1 MTPVRNS
8 IRNRFQFSP
17 NLIALID
24 IAAIG
29 AWGILLLEYWL
40 NQKLTLLIH
49 PNYIT
54 LSVVTG
60 FALLAIAAYRIWT
73 LIQIRNSKQKL
84 PTVEHLSI
92 LPPGIG
98 SLLLLIVALCG
109 LVITPQAFASQTA
122 LQRGVG
128 EITTLSQIKPQS
140 FRVTAKPEERTII
153 DWMRTL
159 QVSPEPDNYKGQ
171 KVRVQGFV
179 VHPKELSPQ
188 YFRVTRFIV
197 TCCAADAY
205 PVSFPVKL
213 SQGDRNAYVPDTW
226 LEIEG
231 SMITETLDNKRQLVI
246 QSRQIKP
253 IPQPKNPYDY

>member
-1 MTPVRNS
+1 MTS
-8 IRNRFQFSP
+8 IRNRLQFPPQS
-17 NLIALID
+17 IALID
-24 IAAIG
+24 IAAIA
-29 AWGILLLEYWL
+29 AWGVLLLDYWI

-49 PNYIT
+49 PNYIP
-54 LSVVTG
+54 LSVITG
-60 FALLAIAAYRIWT
+60 FLLIAIAVYRIWT
-73 LIQIRNSKQKL
+73 LLQIRKSKQPL
-84 PTVEHLSI
+84 PAVEHLSI

-98 SLLLLIVALCG
+98 SFLLLMVAIVGLIV
-109 LVITPQAFASQTA
+109 TPKAFASQTA

-128 EITTLSQIKPQS
+128 DIVTLTQVKPQS
-140 FRVTAKPEERTII
+140 FRVTVKPEQRTII

-159 QVSPEPDNYKGQ
+159 QVSPEPDLYNGQ

-179 VHPKELSPQ
+179 VHPKELPPE
-188 YFRVTRFIV
+188 YFRITRFIV

-213 SQGDRNAYVPDTW
+213 SQGDRTSYNPDAW

-231 SMITETLDNKRQLVI
+231 TMLTETLDNKRQLVI

-253 IPQPKNPYDY
+253 ISQPTNPYDY

>member
-1 MTPVRNS
+1 MTSVRN
-8 IRNRFQFSP
+8 RLQLSP

-60 FALLAIAAYRIWT
+60 FMLLAIALYRLWT
-73 LIQIRNSKQKL
+73 LVQLRRTKQKL
-84 PTVEHLSI
+84 PAVEHLSI

-98 SLLLLIVALCG
+98 SVLLLLVAIFG

-128 EITTLSQIKPQS
+128 EITTLSQIKPQT
-140 FRVTAKPEERTII
+140 FRVSAKPEQRTII
-153 DWMRTL
+153 DWMRIL

-179 VHPKELSPQ
+179 VQPKELSAQ

-213 SQGDRNAYVPDTW
+213 SPGTDRSAYSPDTW
-226 LEIEG
+226 LEVEG
-231 SMITETLDNKRQLVI
+231 TMITETLENKRQLVI
-246 QSRQIKP
+246 QSRQIKT